1 MLALVE
7 RLEEL
12 FVLLYDEIFGEFFL
26 SKERMV
32 RLKKKKKE
40 IISQTKCSMRL
51 ENFVFIISVRNA
63 QVIFLAIKITGESRL
78 YFRVRSSRRKDS
90 LVSE

>member
-32 RLKKKKKE
+32 RLKKKKK
-40 IISQTKCSMRL
+40 
-51 ENFVFIISVRNA
+51 RNN
-63 QVIFLAIKITGESRL
+63 
-78 YFRVRSSRRKDS
+78 
-90 LVSE
+90 